1 MISFCG
7 KGFEAG
13 ITFFIHY
20 ISTKLKMCIASLLL
34 REHHVGAGKRRARY
48 MQIGH
53 HHQANNEARREGR
66 CGQQYVSIMPAG
78 AAKQVSHAAAPVFG
92 AMATSQGVQ
101 HCQSHWLHVSCC
113 RAACHRAGGA
123 PARAIMPGP
132 AASYK
137 SGELRRRHPAARA
150 KASSSSAR

>member
-1 MISFCG
+1 
-7 KGFEAG
+7 
-13 ITFFIHY
+13 
-20 ISTKLKMCIASLLL
+20 MCIASLLL

-53 HHQANNEARREGR
+53 HQGPANAARRKGR
-66 CGQQYVSIMPAG
+66 CGQQCVSIMPAG
-78 AAKQVSHAAAPVFG
+78 AAKRVSHAAAPVFG

-113 RAACHRAGGA
+113 RAACHRAGA
-123 PARAIMPGP
+123 PARAIMPAL

-137 SGELRRRHPAARA
+137 SAELRRRHPAARA
-150 KASSSSAR
+150 SKSIITSSAR